1 MDVLGRKCFLA
12 MVSTAGDALILTS
25 TAVSTVLVK
34 RKSEI
39 ISESNCLLDN

>member
-1 MDVLGRKCFLA
+1 MKVLSRTIFLA

-25 TAVSTVLVK
+25 TVVSTVLFK

-39 ISESNCLLDN
+39 ISESNYVLDN

>member
-1 MDVLGRKCFLA
+1 

-25 TAVSTVLVK
+25 TVVSTVLFK

-39 ISESNCLLDN
+39 ISESNYVLDN